1 MKRTIERTIDLDYTG
16 QNFLE
21 GPIDLEGAELASAE
35 ARADLSRGSS
45 AWSSG
50 EIELR
55 GVAPGASSA
64 KVLRSAVSAASR
76 GVSASSDPVAK
87 PPWAT
92 SKVAQTGTSA
102 TGARSPMWSVPAPMP
117 SITACQR

>member
-21 GPIDLEGAELASAE
+21 GPVDLEGAELASAE

-55 GVAPGASSA
+55 GVAPGS
-64 KVLRSAVSAASR
+64 LR
-76 GVSASSDPVAK
+76 PVAF
-87 PPWAT
+87 A
-92 SKVAQTGTSA
+92 VAQTLTPAAPSRRGAGDA
-102 TGARSPMWSVPAPMP
+102 TEGVAADSRLDGVVTTAQSGVKLRVL
-117 SITACQR
+117 ITLNDRRKET